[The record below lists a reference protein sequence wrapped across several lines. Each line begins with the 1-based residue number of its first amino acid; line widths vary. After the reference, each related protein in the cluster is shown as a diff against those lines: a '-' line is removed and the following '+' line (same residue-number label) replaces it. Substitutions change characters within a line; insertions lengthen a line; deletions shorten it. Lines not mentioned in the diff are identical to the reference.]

1 MLKRKIPTS
10 TVFPP
15 HLRAITAGG
24 EKPSYSE
31 KFHYPTEQKKF
42 RLVFQF
48 SSNHHRIPSLHP
60 TSPSVQSVRSTIH
73 KKPETLIPKQQ
84 WKLPQG
90 WNIYNKNYVKGAWV
104 STRFSYYIMFLQSYF
119 ASRHGISER
128 EKMCTVDILCIHFFL
143 AGRKVEIIRIFSV
156 FLRALLQ
163 YLSVSTVCAKACCSL
178 FNKSHTTML
187 IGTEYNIF
195 FLEMK

>member
-48 SSNHHRIPSLHP
+48 SSNHHRIPSLPP

-128 EKMCTVDILCIHFFL
+128 EKMCTVDILCIHFFEQ
-143 AGRKVEIIRIFSV
+143 VER
-156 FLRALLQ
+156 LRLL
-163 YLSVSTVCAKACCSL
+163 
-178 FNKSHTTML
+178 
-187 IGTEYNIF
+187 EF
-195 FLEMK
+195 FLCFFGLSCSISPYPPFALRPVVLYLTNHIQQCW